1 MREPGWRAWALH
13 GAVIVFL
20 FGLQF
25 ILPAYH
31 HTNLSR
37 IMIYSILA
45 MGYNLLLGYA
55 GLMSLGH
62 ALFFA
67 AGAYGA
73 GLTVYWLGANPVVA
87 LICGVSSGF
96 VASLI
101 VGIAVLRTSGVAFLI
116 VTLMLAQ
123 AGFLAS
129 VYFNGITLGDQG
141 LVLSSTAAHVFGRE
155 IHMAEPAV
163 KYNVALASFAA
174 ALFFSLSIV
183 RSPIGRVL
191 VAIRENEARTRML
204 GYDTAAYRLF
214 AVAISG
220 TLAGLAG
227 ALYALLF
234 SYVGSSYAS
243 LQYSTLP
250 LLWTLVGGAGTTLG
264 PLLGTGAMFYLID
277 VASGFTSSYMLVV
290 GAALVIVTLWFPA
303 GMLGT
308 MRQKFWFWLP

>member
-1 MREPGWRAWALH
+1 VRAAAWRAWALH
-13 GAVIVFL
+13 AVVIVFL
-20 FGLQF
+20 FALQF

-31 HTNLSR
+31 HTNASR
-37 IMIYSILA
+37 IMVYSILA
-45 MGYNLLLGYA
+45 IGYNLLLGYA

-73 GLTVYWLGANPVVA
+73 GLTAYWLGANPAVA
-87 LICGVSSGF
+87 LAF
-96 VASLI
+96 
-101 VGIAVLRTSGVAFLI
+101 GIASAFIVSLMVGLTVLRTSGVAFLI

-129 VYFNGITLGDQG
+129 LYFNDITLGDQG
-141 LVLSSTAAHVFGRE
+141 LVLSSASVEVFGRE
-155 IHMAEPAV
+155 FRLAEPAV
-163 KYNVALASFAA
+163 KYNVALVAFAT
-174 ALFFSLSIV
+174 ALLLSLWVV

-191 VAIRENEARTRML
+191 IAIRENEPRTRML
-204 GYDTAAYRLF
+204 GYNTAAYKFF
-214 AVAISG
+214 AVASSG
-220 TLAGLAG
+220 ILSGLAG
-227 ALYALLF
+227 AIYALLF

-264 PLLGTGAMFYLID
+264 PLLGTGAMFYLVDI
-277 VASGFTSSYMLVV
+277 ASGLMSSYMFVV

-308 MRQKFWFWLP
+308 IRQKFLPWLP